1 MQVTISRRRG
11 SRKLAGAVA
20 AAVLVG
26 AGLVGTTA
34 APVGA
39 GSSATCPLSALKKAK
54 GPVEITM
61 WHSMPEENEATL
73 AKLTDQFN
81 SSQSKVKVKL
91 VFQID
96 YDTTFQKYVSGL
108 SSGDLPDLVQ
118 LSGTDQQQ
126 MIDTQT
132 ALPAQACAKADG
144 YSFKGFLPRV
154 LSYFTVQGQVV
165 GMPFNTSGP
174 VLIYNKKTVAKAG
187 LDPEQPPAT
196 LNEVRSYAEKIK
208 SAGVVS
214 GAPLGLVVDP
224 GFFEH
229 WRAMANRLY
238 VNNGNGRSSRAT
250 RSVINDALSRQL
262 FAWMNEMVKD
272 GLAETNPDSGGER
285 YADVLQIPTDVH
297 AMAFDTS
304 AVLGT
309 AKQFLESGAWPGVT
323 EADIGVGPMPGPGG
337 RGGVLVQGAGLFIVN
352 KSSPEKQAAAWEY
365 LKFLDTTRSQV
376 TWATGTGYLPIT
388 KAAAASPE
396 MKAFWD
402 ANPGYKVAYD
412 QLLEGVNSAATA
424 GAVFGPYKDAQD
436 AIRTAENSMFLEGK
450 SPDAAVKQAASDTT
464 SAITDYNQRIGA
476 G

>member
-1 MQVTISRRRG
+1 
-11 SRKLAGAVA
+11 
-20 AAVLVG
+20 
-26 AGLVGTTA
+26 
-34 APVGA
+34 
-39 GSSATCPLSALKKAK
+39 LKKAK
-54 GPVEITM
+54 GTVEITM
-61 WHSMPEENEATL
+61 WHSMPRENETTL
-73 AKLTDQFN
+73 TKLTDEFN
-81 SSQSKVKVKL
+81 ASQSKVKVNL
-91 VFQID
+91 VFQVD
-96 YDTTFQKYVSGL
+96 YDTTFQKYISGL
-108 SSGDLPDLVQ
+108 SSGDLPDVIQ

-144 YSFKGFLPRV
+144 YSFKSFLPRV

-165 GMPFNTSGP
+165 GMPFNSSGP
-174 VLIYNKKTVAKAG
+174 VFAFNKKSFTAAG
-187 LDPEQPPAT
+187 LDPEKPPAT
-196 LNEVRSYAEKIK
+196 LDEVRSAAEKIK

-238 VNNGNGRSSRAT
+238 VNNGNGRSKRAT
-250 RSVINDALSRQL
+250 RSAIDDRLSREL

-285 YADVLQIPTDVH
+285 YADVLGIPTGTH
-297 AMAFDTS
+297 AMAIDTS
-304 AVLGT
+304 AILGT
-309 AKQFLESGAWPGVT
+309 AKTLLEGGAYPNMSI
-323 EADIGVGPMPGPGG
+323 ADLGVGPMPGPAG
-337 RGGVLVQGAGLFIVN
+337 RGGVLVQGGGLFMVN
-352 KSSPEKQAAAWEY
+352 KSSPEKQAAAWQY
-365 LKFLDTTRSQV
+365 LKFLDTTPSQV

-388 KAAAASPE
+388 KAAASSPE

-412 QLLEGVNSAATA
+412 QLLKGVNSAATA
-424 GAVFGPYKDAQD
+424 GAVIGPYKDAQD

-464 SAITDYNQRIGA
+464 SAITDYNQRIGV